1 VGNSSG
7 RARRTRSGWRKDLPD
22 QAVSAETS
30 TATGS
35 TSVSVTGSLSRLNR
49 SRVVPFTVVGQ
60 GWGPRGGC
68 SHRASSRAAAVFN
81 GVDLPTIRSS
91 PSRVATSVLLL
102 RPERSGRARNA

>member
-1 VGNSSG
+1 MSAAESSG

-35 TSVSVTGSLSRLNR
+35 TSVSATGSLSRLNR
-49 SRVVPFTVVGQ
+49 SRAVPFTVVGQ
-60 GWGPRGGC
+60 GWAPRGGR

-81 GVDLPTIRSS
+81 GVDLPTIRH
-91 PSRVATSVLLL
+91 PLQNQPGHDLPGFGDRTD
-102 RPERSGRARNA
+102 E